1 MDKLKLSRLLS
12 IVLLMVAAIS
22 YTIAMPI
29 LQNNRQRNKQQQKED
44 EKKKVIG
51 VKAQPILVYED
62 SIPDSLLHPRWQ
74 IQRIQPITTADL
86 SQNATD
92 LRRPDNLKYEVVY
105 NDTINRYIIGNK
117 IGNTWITTP
126 IVMTPEEY
134 LKWSETEAR
143 LRFYRSKNDEIFQR
157 KGKDK
162 FDFSDMH
169 FDLGPAE
176 KIFGPGESVSV
187 RKVLPN

>member
-117 IGNTWITTP
+117 IAN
-126 IVMTPEEY
+126 
-134 LKWSETEAR
+134 
-143 LRFYRSKNDEIFQR
+143 
-157 KGKDK
+157 KDNN
-162 FDFSDMH
+162 SDS
-169 FDLGPAE
+169 DD
-176 KIFGPGESVSV
+176 S
-187 RKVLPN
+187 